1 MAEVTFIAPVAKIE
15 GKLNQK
21 DKTVFRKK
29 VARDDQGRV
38 IAEMKQ
44 EVYVVQHPRDWKKNP
59 AKGAEKLKQDRW
71 AEACAKTKAILEKL
85 KILWSRT
92 LKNSLCPKNL
102 AKLLNIIPNKI
113 AQRTREADTVTAI
126 IASAKANVAMQTS
139 HVTNSEKNNRI
150 TRLRQLFQKRNNSK
164 TNRRA
169 QTRTN
174 NITIIE
180 STKTKRVRINHNH
193 LDIFRA

>member
-59 AKGAEKLKQDRW
+59 AKGAEKAKQERW
-71 AEACAKTKAILEKL
+71 AEASAKTKAILDNPELRSQWEQQWQAQL
-85 KILWSRT
+85 K
-92 LKNSLCPKNL
+92 
-102 AKLLNIIPNKI
+102 
-113 AQRTREADTVTAI
+113 
-126 IASAKANVAMQTS
+126 KAETDAPIDP
-139 HVTNSEKNNRI
+139 R
-150 TRLRQLFQKRNNSK
+150 
-164 TNRRA
+164 
-169 QTRTN
+169 
-174 NITIIE
+174 
-180 STKTKRVRINHNH
+180 TKRRKIYIKFDCYVRSKVWRG
-193 LDIFRA
+193 LA